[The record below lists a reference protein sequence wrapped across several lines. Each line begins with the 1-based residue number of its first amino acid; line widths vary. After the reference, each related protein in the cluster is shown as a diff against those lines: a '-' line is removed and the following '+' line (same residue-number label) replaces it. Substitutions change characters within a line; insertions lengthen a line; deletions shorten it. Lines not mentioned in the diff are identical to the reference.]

1 MLGQHVEIIRLF
13 SDEDQA
19 GLFAGILSTP
29 SLPHIHQACHAWR
42 EAAAAAAARGD
53 TDEA

>member
-1 MLGQHVEIIRLF
+1 MLGHHVEIIRLY

-19 GLFAGILSTP
+19 GLFAGILSTLSMP
-29 SLPHIHQACHAWR
+29 CKHEACYAWR